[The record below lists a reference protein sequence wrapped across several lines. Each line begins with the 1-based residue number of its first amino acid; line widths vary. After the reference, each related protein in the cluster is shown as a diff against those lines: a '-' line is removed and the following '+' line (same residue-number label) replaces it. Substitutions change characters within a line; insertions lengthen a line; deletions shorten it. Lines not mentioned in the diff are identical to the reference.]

1 VLLLLH
7 TVALALLV
15 TMCCGAV
22 SACSDSVCADQAQF
36 SAAVAACQAQFTYT
50 SAGIVDWDVSK
61 VNNMYNLFGRATNFN
76 GNLASWDVGGVTSM
90 VRRRRDRR
98 IRV

>member
-1 VLLLLH
+1 
-7 TVALALLV
+7 
-15 TMCCGAV
+15 
-22 SACSDSVCADQAQF
+22 
-36 SAAVAACQAQFTYT
+36 
-50 SAGIVDWDVSK
+50 
-61 VNNMYNLFGRATNFN
+61 MYNLFGRATNFN